1 VYEVAEY
8 NANGDRTVVSRI
20 HRLAGASACRMACR
34 MARVRNRHGLSIF
47 KVESLD
53 RDEAAR
59 AAYYLWRI

>member
-1 VYEVAEY
+1 MILATIFWLTFCCSMNLSHALAVDDVA
-8 NANGDRTVVSRI
+8 V
-20 HRLAGASACRMACR
+20 
-34 MARVRNRHGLSIF
+34 ARVRNRHGLSIF